1 MTRPGTRRR
10 GVQRPGALQP
20 GVRHA
25 RVALGAAV
33 VLVVG
38 LLSGCTDRGTDG
50 STASSP
56 HPASATTQQNAPS
69 PSQSREDD
77 LAALLSA
84 RAAAVRAHDRAA
96 FAATLDDPRSG
107 FGLRQLAQ
115 YDALAK
121 LPLGTFSYG
130 TPEPAPEL
138 GADRVAQLGPEAW
151 VSRVA
156 GRYSLAGYDT
166 ATREF
171 ESYFTVVRRASG
183 WRLVDDTDGGTQVQA
198 WDLPSFTVVRSATTL
213 VMGTGPASRLRR
225 YLTLGN
231 LAVKRVD
238 AVWTAPWNS
247 RLVLVVPKTAAQMAE
262 QVGQDKDSVSQVAA
276 VTDGP
281 FDAKGRAGADRVVVN
296 PGAFA
301 NLQTRGQQVVVTH
314 EATHVAIRATT
325 DRPVPLWLSE
335 GMADYVGYLDIGAT
349 RRQVAA
355 ALLAKVRAGTG
366 PKGLPAAAD
375 FDPSRTTIAPSY
387 NAAWLAVSR
396 IVDRHGRAALVR
408 FYLAAATTPADSS
421 SAAPDPDEAT
431 AAAFKSV
438 LGTSQAGFTKEW
450 LAYLKS
456 LAGR

>member
-1 MTRPGTRRR
+1 MTRATPRRR
-10 GVQRPGALQP
+10 GPLRA
-20 GVRHA
+20 GVA
-25 RVALGAAV
+25 VAATA

-38 LLSGCTDRGTDG
+38 LLAGCSDDGTGTGRSSG
-50 STASSP
+50 TARVSQT
-56 HPASATTQQNAPS
+56 ATTQQNAPD
-69 PSQSREDD
+69 PSTAREDA
-77 LAALLSA
+77 LTALLSA
-84 RAAAVRAHDRAA
+84 RAAAVRDHDRAA

-121 LPLGTFSYG
+121 LPLGSFGYG

-138 GADRVAQLGPEAW
+138 GADRVAQLGPQAW

-156 GRYSLAGYDT
+156 GHYSLAGYDT
-166 ATREF
+166 ASREF
-171 ESYFTVVRRASG
+171 ESYFTVVRRDAG

-198 WDLPSFTVVRSATTL
+198 WDLPSFTVVRSSTTL
-213 VMGTGPASRLRR
+213 VMGSGPASRLRP
-225 YLTLGN
+225 YLALGN

-247 RLVLVVPKTAAQMAE
+247 RLVLVVPRTAAQMAE
-262 QVGQDKDSVSQVAA
+262 QVGQDKDSVAQVAA

-281 FDAKGRAGADRVVVN
+281 FDTTGRAGADRVVVN

-301 NLQTRGQQVVVTH
+301 TLESRGQQVVVTH

-335 GMADYVGYLDIGAT
+335 GMADYVGYRDVGAT

-355 ALLAKVRAGTG
+355 ALLAKVRAGSG
-366 PKGLPAAAD
+366 PKSLPTAGD

-387 NAAWLAVSR
+387 NAAWLAVTR
-396 IVDRHGRAALVR
+396 IVDRYGRKALVR
-408 FYLAAATTPADSS
+408 YYLAVATKPSGSS
-421 SAAPDPDEAT
+421 SATPDQAA
-431 AAAFKSV
+431 AAAFRTV
-438 LGTSQAGFTKEW
+438 LGTSQGAFTKEW
-450 LAYLKS
+450 LGYLRG
-456 LAGR
+456 LAG

>member
-1 MTRPGTRRR
+1 MTRATPRRR
-10 GVQRPGALQP
+10 GPLRA
-20 GVRHA
+20 GVA
-25 RVALGAAV
+25 VAATA

-38 LLSGCTDRGTDG
+38 LLAGCSDEDAGTARSSSGP
-50 STASSP
+50 STSP
-56 HPASATTQQNAPS
+56 SATTQSNAPD
-69 PSQSREDD
+69 PSTAREDA
-77 LAALLSA
+77 LTALLSA

-96 FAATLDDPRSG
+96 FAATLDDPKSG

-121 LPLGTFSYG
+121 LPLGAFSYG

-156 GRYSLAGYDT
+156 GHYSLAGYDT
-166 ATREF
+166 ASREF
-171 ESYFTVVRRASG
+171 ESYFTVVRRDTG

-198 WDLPSFTVVRSATTL
+198 WDLPAFTVLRSPTTL
-213 VMGTGPASRLRR
+213 VMGSGPASRLRP
-225 YLTLGN
+225 YLALGN
-231 LAVKRVD
+231 LAVTRVD

-247 RLVLVVPKTAAQMAE
+247 RLVLVVPRTAAEMAE
-262 QVGQDKDSVSQVAA
+262 QVGQDKDSVAQVAA

-281 FDAKGRAGADRVVVN
+281 FDAGGRAGADRVVVN

-301 NLQTRGQQVVVTH
+301 TLERRGQQVVVTH

-335 GMADYVGYLDIGAT
+335 GMADYVGYRDVGAT

-355 ALLAKVRAGTG
+355 ALLAKVRAGHG
-366 PKGLPAAAD
+366 PKALPAAGD

-387 NAAWLAVSR
+387 NAAWLAVNR
-396 IVDRHGRAALVR
+396 IVDRYGRKALVR
-408 FYLAAATTPADSS
+408 YYLAVATKPPGSS
-421 SAAPDPDEAT
+421 SATPDPDEAAT
-431 AAAFKSV
+431 AAFRSV
-438 LGTSQAGFTKEW
+438 LGTSQAAFTKEW
-450 LAYLKS
+450 LAYLRS
-456 LAGR
+456 LAR